1 MCVSCG
7 SNEERYWGD
16 LVSVQAGEQLLQRRR
31 VLRVALIQ
39 RFLGT
44 SKLKLRSVPG
54 GLTYV
59 LSDIK
64 GTSMVLKG
72 LEDVWRAAD
81 VLSPHT
87 QIDPLQSAV
96 LDRGR

>member
-1 MCVSCG
+1 
-7 SNEERYWGD
+7 
-16 LVSVQAGEQLLQRRR
+16 
-31 VLRVALIQ
+31 
-39 RFLGT
+39 
-44 SKLKLRSVPG
+44 
-54 GLTYV
+54 
-59 LSDIK
+59 
-64 GTSMVLKG
+64 MVLKG